1 MKLFFIYRVLVSLS
15 SQQKAQSVVL
25 SEIQSTN
32 GNVSLGRRC
41 DFPTDISARGVTTPP
56 APNQVSAPPSDRSYV
71 WDLTKTFQRSNKVS
85 VSVSRGHKQRANQ
98 AIFWG
103 EFEMINH
110 VKQRYTVCSQAQS
123 EYVRHAE
130 DFFFIYLFCNKF
142 IINKFNKSV
151 IWFNCHR

>member
-1 MKLFFIYRVLVSLS
+1 M
-15 SQQKAQSVVL
+15 L

-103 EFEMINH
+103 EFEMVNH
-110 VKQRYTVCSQAQS
+110 VKQRYTVCSQCLSMSDMQKI
-123 EYVRHAE
+123 
-130 DFFFIYLFCNKF
+130 FFSFIYFV
-142 IINKFNKSV
+142 INL
-151 IWFNCHR
+151 